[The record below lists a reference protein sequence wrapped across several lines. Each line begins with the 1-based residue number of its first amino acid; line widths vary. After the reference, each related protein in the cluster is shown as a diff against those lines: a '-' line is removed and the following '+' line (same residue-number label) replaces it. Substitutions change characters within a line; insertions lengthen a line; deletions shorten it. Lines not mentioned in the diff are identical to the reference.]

1 MILGTKK
8 NFSRP
13 KISYRFISS
22 SLCVIKEYSF
32 YCYKF
37 LNLPP
42 SPAYIIGLA
51 HCKVFALYG
60 ETIGILA
67 GGVEEDG

>member
-13 KISYRFISS
+13 KINYRFISS
-22 SLCVIKEYSF
+22 SVKRYQRIFLLFVIKI
-32 YCYKF
+32 

-42 SPAYIIGLA
+42 SPAYVIGLA
-51 HCKVFALYG
+51 HSEVFALYG
-60 ETIGILA
+60 ETIGIL
-67 GGVEEDG
+67 EE